1 MKNKDTCVHNLR
13 LDFHMTQRTL
23 APVRFSD
30 GLTGKKL
37 NTGVVKVRT
46 GKGKS
51 GLKQRWSPSG
61 LEIGNE
67 GFVSRERKAIREK
80 IEAEPKIR
88 NWFQE
93 LTRLST

>member
-1 MKNKDTCVHNLR
+1 
-13 LDFHMTQRTL
+13 
-23 APVRFSD
+23 
-30 GLTGKKL
+30 L

-67 GFVSRERKAIREK
+67 GLVSRERKAIREK
-80 IEAEPKIR
+80 IEAESKIR

-93 LTRLST
+93 LTRPST